1 MDYELIRTLLQ
12 AISSLAIA
20 GGLIYTSLEF
30 RKGRE
35 ARHVANF
42 THLVELQMQLRRMRV
57 DDPSLA
63 EVYKH
68 DVQGLRT
75 DREVREYFFNLM
87 QLSVFEIVWF
97 SYRARQL
104 PADYYQSWDK
114 RMREIAREES
124 FRHMMEGPNMKILH
138 DDFQTYVQQMV
149 KEERALERASQRA
162 IEATSDERSKDR
174 ASA

>member
-20 GGLIYTSLEF
+20 GGLIYTALEF

-35 ARHVANF
+35 ARYVANF
-42 THLVELQMQLRRMRV
+42 SHLVELQMQLRRMRV

-63 EVYKH
+63 DVYKH
-68 DVQGLRT
+68 DVQGLTT
-75 DREVREYFFNLM
+75 DRAVREYFFNLM

-97 SYRARQL
+97 SHQAGQL
-104 PADYYQSWDK
+104 PRDYFRSWDK

-138 DDFQTYVQQMV
+138 DDFQLYVQQMV
-149 KEERALERASQRA
+149 AEER
-162 IEATSDERSKDR
+162 KHG
-174 ASA
+174 

>member
-1 MDYELIRTLLQ
+1 MEYELIRTLLQ

-20 GGLIYTSLEF
+20 GGFIYTAIEF

-63 EVYKH
+63 DVYKH
-68 DVQGLRT
+68 DVQGLRS

-97 SYRARQL
+97 SHRAGQL
-104 PADYYQSWDK
+104 PQDYFHSWEK
-114 RMREIAREES
+114 RMREITREES
-124 FRHMMEGPNMKILH
+124 FRAMMEGPNMKILH
-138 DDFQTYVQQMV
+138 DDFQDYVQRMV
-149 KEERALERASQRA
+149 AQERAR
-162 IEATSDERSKDR
+162 D
-174 ASA
+174 